1 MIGDIP
7 GIMARGEEGAER
19 PIQTVTSTPTT
30 GTRKDAIL
38 DEATRL
44 FAERGYEGTS
54 MADLAERVGLRKA
67 SLFHHFASKEQLRKA
82 VLERL
87 VQRVTATLAKAAS
100 SEGAQLGDFDK
111 RVDAITD
118 AVVGMLAEQPYAARL
133 VLREAMEWNAD
144 SKDTL
149 CEAFAQSMLVGEKF
163 LTAGQQA
170 GVITTTDPKQL
181 VASLMGM
188 HLLPF
193 ALGGMM
199 ERFTGSAP
207 WSDAFVTARR
217 DAVRA
222 QVRCLLLK
230 R

>member
-1 MIGDIP
+1 
-7 GIMARGEEGAER
+7 
-19 PIQTVTSTPTT
+19 
-30 GTRKDAIL
+30 L

-100 SEGAQLGDFDK
+100 DHAQQDAFDK

-149 CEAFAQSMLVGEKF
+149 CEAFAESMRVGEKF

-170 GVITTTDPKQL
+170 GVITSSDAKQL

-207 WSDAFVTARR
+207 WTDAFVAARR
-217 DAVRA
+217 DAVRS

>member
-1 MIGDIP
+1 
-7 GIMARGEEGAER
+7 MARGEQEHQSIDGDDR
-19 PIQTVTSTPTT
+19 RSTKP
-30 GTRKDAIL
+30 GSRKDAIL

-100 SEGAQLGDFDK
+100 TESALQGDAFDK
-111 RVDAITD
+111 RVDSITD

-149 CEAFAQSMLVGEKF
+149 CEAFAESMRVGEKF

-170 GVITTTDPKQL
+170 GVITSCDAKQL

-199 ERFTGSAP
+199 ERFTGNAP
-207 WSDAFVTARR
+207 WSDTFVAARR
-217 DAVRA
+217 EAVRS
-222 QVRCLLLK
+222 QVRSLLLK

>member
-1 MIGDIP
+1 
-7 GIMARGEEGAER
+7 MARGEEGAER
-19 PIQTVTSTPTT
+19 PNTLVTPTPT

-87 VQRVTATLAKAAS
+87 VQRVTATLAKAATDPAS
-100 SEGAQLGDFDK
+100 QGDAFDK

-149 CEAFAQSMLVGEKF
+149 CEAFAESMRVGEKF

-170 GVITTTDPKQL
+170 GVITTCDSKQL

-199 ERFTGSAP
+199 ERFTGNAP

-217 DAVRA
+217 QAVRD
-222 QVRCLLLK
+222 QVRSLLLK

>member
-1 MIGDIP
+1 
-7 GIMARGEEGAER
+7 MARGEEGAER
-19 PIQTVTSTPTT
+19 PVVQTGS
-30 GTRKDAIL
+30 RKDAIL

-67 SLFHHFASKEQLRKA
+67 SLFHHFASKDQLRKA

-87 VQRVTATLAKAAS
+87 VQRVTSTLSKAAEAPEAS
-100 SEGAQLGDFDK
+100 GDVPFGK

-118 AVVGMLAEQPYAARL
+118 AVVGMLADQPYAARL
-133 VLREAMEWNAD
+133 VLREAMEWDAA

-149 CEAFAQSMLVGEKF
+149 CEAFAESMRMGEKF
-163 LTAGQQA
+163 VTAGQEA
-170 GVITTTDPKQL
+170 GVISTCDPKQL
-181 VASLMGM
+181 IASLMGL

-207 WSDAFVTARR
+207 WSEAFVASRR
-217 DAVRA
+217 EAVRE
-222 QVRCLLLK
+222 QVRSLLLK

>member
-1 MIGDIP
+1 
-7 GIMARGEEGAER
+7 MARGEEGAER
-19 PIQTVTSTPTT
+19 PNTVTSTTTTT

-87 VQRVTATLAKAAS
+87 VQRVTATLAKAAATD
-100 SEGAQLGDFDK
+100 GAPQPVAFDE

-149 CEAFAQSMLVGEKF
+149 CEAFAESMRMGEKF
-163 LTAGQQA
+163 VTAGQQA
-170 GVITTTDPKQL
+170 GVITSCDAKQL

-207 WSDAFVTARR
+207 WSDTFVAARR
-217 DAVRA
+217 DAVRS
-222 QVRCLLLK
+222 QVRSLLLK

>member
-1 MIGDIP
+1 
-7 GIMARGEEGAER
+7 MARGESEGVER
-19 PIQTVTSTPTT
+19 PQTGS
-30 GTRKDAIL
+30 RKDAIL

-87 VQRVTATLAKAAS
+87 VQRVTAKLQHAAHD
-100 SEGAQLGDFDK
+100 EHATNGDAFAR

-118 AVVGMLAEQPYAARL
+118 AVVGMLSEQPYAARL
-133 VLREAMEWNAD
+133 VLREAMEWNTD

-149 CEAFAQSMLVGEKF
+149 CEAFAESLRVGEKF
-163 LTAGQQA
+163 VTSGQEA
-170 GVITTTDPKQL
+170 GVISSCDAKQL

-207 WSDAFVTARR
+207 WSDAFIAARR
-217 DAVRA
+217 EAVRE
-222 QVRCLLLK
+222 QVRSLLLK

>member
-1 MIGDIP
+1 
-7 GIMARGEEGAER
+7 MARGESEGAVR
-19 PIQTVTSTPTT
+19 PVVQTGS
-30 GTRKDAIL
+30 RKDAIL

-87 VQRVTATLAKAAS
+87 VQRVTSTLAKATTEA
-100 SEGAQLGDFDK
+100 EARGDGAFAE

-149 CEAFAQSMLVGEKF
+149 CEAFAESMRVGEKF
-163 LTAGQQA
+163 LAAGQQA
-170 GVITTTDPKQL
+170 GVVSSCDAKQL

-199 ERFTGSAP
+199 ERFTGNAP
-207 WSDAFVTARR
+207 WSDSFVAARR
-217 DAVRA
+217 EAVRD

>member
-1 MIGDIP
+1 
-7 GIMARGEEGAER
+7 MARGEEGAER
-19 PIQTVTSTPTT
+19 LNTQPTNNQQHN
-30 GTRKDAIL
+30 RKDAIL

-67 SLFHHFASKEQLRKA
+67 SLFHHFASKDQLRRA

-87 VQRVTATLAKAAS
+87 VQRVTAALAKAAETHES
-100 SEGAQLGDFDK
+100 NGEDAYTR

-118 AVVGMLAEQPYAARL
+118 AVVAMLAEQPYAARL
-133 VLREAMEWNAD
+133 VLREAMEWDAA

-149 CEAFAQSMLVGEKF
+149 CEAFAESLRVGEKF
-163 LTAGQQA
+163 VTAGQQA
-170 GVITTTDPKQL
+170 GAYSTCDAKQM

-199 ERFTGSAP
+199 ERFTGNAP
-207 WSDAFVTARR
+207 WSDSFVAARR
-217 DAVRA
+217 DAIRGQVRA
-222 QVRCLLLK
+222 MLLK
-230 R
+230 SK

>member
-1 MIGDIP
+1 
-7 GIMARGEEGAER
+7 MARGEEGAER
-19 PIQTVTSTPTT
+19 PNTQAVTQPTT

-87 VQRVTATLAKAAS
+87 VQRVTATLAKASADAS
-100 SEGAQLGDFDK
+100 QGEAFDK

-149 CEAFAQSMLVGEKF
+149 CEAFAESMRVGEKF

-170 GVITTTDPKQL
+170 GVITGADAKQL

-217 DAVRA
+217 EAVRG
-222 QVRCLLLK
+222 QVRSLLLK